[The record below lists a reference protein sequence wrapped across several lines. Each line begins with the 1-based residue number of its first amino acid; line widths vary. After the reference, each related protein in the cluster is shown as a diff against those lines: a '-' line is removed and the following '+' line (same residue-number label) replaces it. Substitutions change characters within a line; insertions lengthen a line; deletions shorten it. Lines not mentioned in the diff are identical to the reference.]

1 VIEIHRKAGRSL
13 LFSGKRPGSASRLN
27 LEDIIAWIGREVK
40 VRNLPLESR

>member
-13 LFSGKRPGSASRLN
+13 VLSGKRPGSVLRLN
-27 LEDIIAWIGREVK
+27 LGDIIAWIGREVK